1 VPEERAAGNADAYA
15 REAGAEEDGAMPRLA
30 SHPETIRRAA
40 AASASSPLPVS
51 GRALAWRRCDFG
63 LWT

>member
-1 VPEERAAGNADAYA
+1 VPEERAAGDADAYA
-15 REAGAEEDGAMPRLA
+15 REAGAEEDGAMPRA
-30 SHPETIRRAA
+30 RQPSRDDPARRARVGFVA
-40 AASASSPLPVS
+40 LPVS